1 MKLHEIPSNSVIA
14 VAGMVGVGKSTMT
27 KALASRL
34 GFQASFEN
42 VAENPYLDRFYS
54 DFERW
59 SFHLQIFFL
68 AERFK
73 EQKRIFENGG
83 GFVQDR
89 SIYEDVG
96 IFAKMHAD
104 EGTMDSVDYTTYM
117 NLFEA
122 MVMTPYFPH
131 PDAVIYLEGSLE
143 SILERIERRGR
154 EMELQ
159 TSRGY
164 WEETHRRYEK
174 WIDSF
179 TACPVVRLNIEDYDV
194 LRNEQ
199 DVDQIIDKIA
209 NVIKKEPTPDK

>member
-1 MKLHEIPSNSVIA
+1 MEFS
-14 VAGMVGVGKSTMT
+14 
-27 KALASRL
+27 LADL
-34 GFQASFEN
+34 
-42 VAENPYLDRFYS
+42 L
-54 DFERW
+54 
-59 SFHLQIFFL
+59 L

-131 PDAVIYLEGSLE
+131 PDALIYLEGSLE

-209 NVIKKEPTPDK
+209 NVIKKSRLPISNGGCRLSGLLMCWDFCEEFLI

>member
-1 MKLHEIPSNSVIA
+1 MKLHEIPKNSVFA

-131 PDAVIYLEGSLE
+131 PDALINLEGSLE

>member
-1 MKLHEIPSNSVIA
+1 MKLHEIPKNSVFA

-131 PDAVIYLEGSLE
+131 PDALIYLEGSLE